1 MPNNFPEPI
10 ENAIKEISKL
20 PGIGKK
26 SALRIVYFL
35 LKEGSSAV
43 ESLEGALSTLK
54 NNIEMCSK
62 CRGYKEKT
70 EECPV
75 CSNPKRDKSILCVVE
90 STQDMHLIDSSSG
103 FRGNYFVL
111 HGLIS
116 PIRGATPES
125 LKIDDLKRRIEEDGI
140 GEIII
145 ATPYTAEGEATAS
158 YIISMIEGGSVKISR
173 IGMGIPIGSELS
185 YVDSETLSRA
195 LALRREIK

>member
-1 MPNNFPEPI
+1 MPNFPEPI

-35 LKEGSSAV
+35 LKEGSPAI
-43 ESLEGALSTLK
+43 ESLESALSTLK
-54 NNIEMCSK
+54 NSIELCPK
-62 CRGYKEKT
+62 CRGYKEKNL
-70 EECPV
+70 ECSI
-75 CSNPKRDKSILCVVE
+75 CADAKRDKTTICVVE

-111 HGLIS
+111 HGLVS
-116 PIRGATPES
+116 PVKGATPES
-125 LKIDDLKRRIEEDGI
+125 LKIDELKKKIEEDGI
-140 GEIII
+140 KEIII

-158 YIISMIEGGSVKISR
+158 YIISLVEGGSVKISR

>member
-1 MPNNFPEPI
+1 MPKFPEPI
-10 ENAIKEISKL
+10 EKAIKEIAKL

-35 LKEGSSAV
+35 LNEGSSAV
-43 ESLEGALSTLK
+43 ESLESALSTLK
-54 NNIEMCSK
+54 NSIELCPE
-62 CRGYKEKT
+62 CRGYKEKNL
-70 EECPV
+70 ECSV
-75 CSNPKRDKSILCVVE
+75 CSDTKRDKTTICVVE

-116 PIRGATPES
+116 PLKGTTPES
-125 LKIDDLKRRIEEDGI
+125 LKIDDLKRKIEKNEI
-140 GEIII
+140 KEIII

-158 YIISMIEGGSVKISR
+158 YIISLVEGSSVKISR

-195 LALRREIK
+195 LAYRREIK